1 MTFDA
6 SRRLA
11 IAVIATVS
19 ACYTVMAVVLYLL
32 STALVHVPVS
42 MSLWALAAGLCIGV
56 VHYLHVRAGLR
67 GEQPPLFPATLVVQ
81 VAATYLTDLILP
93 YGWSAVV
100 SPLLAGSLLI
110 LLPGRVAWPLVAL
123 ATGFQFWQLFVA
135 TQGYWALTL
144 FYSVTV
150 FSTGTMIY
158 ALVRSVRMAE
168 ELDRAKAELAE
179 AAVLKERLR
188 ISRDLHDGLGRSLT
202 AIALK
207 GDLAARLV
215 ERDPVSAKTEVG
227 ELVQVAR
234 EAVQDVR
241 QVARGYRQMSLPGEV
256 DRAVAL
262 LEASGVACQV
272 NLAAAALPRPSEET
286 LAWGVREG
294 VTNILRHSRATTCS
308 ISTSVRAGTARLEVV
323 NDGVGAPE
331 PEAVSEAV
339 SAQASAQVSAQAS
352 AQVSAGV
359 SAQVS
364 AGNGLTGLGE
374 RARQAGGTVTAEPSG
389 PNGFRLTM
397 EVPA

>member
-1 MTFDA
+1 MTSDA
-6 SRRLA
+6 ARRLA

-19 ACYTVMAVVLYLL
+19 VLYTAMAVVLYLL
-32 STALVHVPVS
+32 STYLVLVPVS

-56 VHYLHVRAGLR
+56 AHFLHVRAGLR
-67 GEQPPLFPATLVVQ
+67 GERPPLFPLTLVVQ
-81 VAATYLTDLILP
+81 VAATYLTDLVLP

-110 LLPGRVAWPLVAL
+110 MLPGRVGWPLVSL

-135 TQGYWALTL
+135 TQGHWALTL

-150 FSTGTMIY
+150 FSTGAMVY
-158 ALVRSVRMAE
+158 ALVRSVRMAA
-168 ELDRAKAELAE
+168 ELDKAKAELAE

-262 LEASGVACQV
+262 LEASGVDCQV
-272 NLAAAALPRPSEET
+272 NLATAALPRPSEEAM
-286 LAWGVREG
+286 AWGVREA
-294 VTNILRHSRATTCS
+294 VTNVLRHSRATTCS

-323 NDGVGAPE
+323 NDG
-331 PEAVSEAV
+331 
-339 SAQASAQVSAQAS
+339 ASPAS
-352 AQVSAGV
+352 TGSSG
-359 SAQVS
+359 
-364 AGNGLTGLGE
+364 GNGLTGLSE
-374 RARQAGGTVTAEPSG
+374 RASQAGGAVTAAPSG
-389 PNGFRLTM
+389 TNGFRLTM
-397 EVPA
+397 EVPT